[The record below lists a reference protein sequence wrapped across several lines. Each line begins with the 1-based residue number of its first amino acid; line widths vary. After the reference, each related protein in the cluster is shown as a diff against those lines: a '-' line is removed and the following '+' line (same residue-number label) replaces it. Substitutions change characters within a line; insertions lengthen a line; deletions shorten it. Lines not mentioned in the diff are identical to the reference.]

1 MKSIGFNNDLIFSIE
16 PLVNSVRL
24 IVTKASQEIACRK
37 ETIRKLNSFLEGDN
51 EKIFKGRLQL
61 SKLDQDIEVII
72 NNIPIGKIPLYSFS
86 QLLNKV

>member
-1 MKSIGFNNDLIFSIE
+1 MKSIGLNNNLIFSIE

-24 IVTKASQEIACRK
+24 IVSEVDHEIACRK
-37 ETIRKLNSFLEGDN
+37 ETIKNLNSFLESDN

-72 NNIPIGKIPLYSFS
+72 NKIPIGKIPLYSFS